1 MWFLHFI
8 GIAVI
13 VWVLISVFED
23 ASEQRL
29 RDKFNGRQKNN
40 REK

>member
-8 GIAVI
+8 GIAVV

-23 ASEQRL
+23 AREQGL
-29 RDKFNGRQKNN
+29 RDKLNGRQKDNH
-40 REK
+40 EK

>member
-1 MWFLHFI
+1 MWLLHLI
-8 GIAVI
+8 GIAVV

-23 ASEQRL
+23 ARDQGL
-29 RDKFNGRQKNN
+29 RDKFNDHQKNS